1 MPCVLL
7 TNNGLLPANQ
17 RASDVASLAVENIIP
32 IQQQRINAAFHV
44 QGIQCAVYRLLQNGR
59 KCSCQAK
66 KQKLNTRLNSEG
78 NASPET
84 INELLV
90 GTDFGVTQYTPKKSV
105 LTLDYSE
112 DDNVIPSASNLA
124 QLWNKAEAGEV
135 NMVGDNTVS
144 RDTVVDDEYN
154 GFDPSMLTLGDYS
167 CPVCFGSGYVGG
179 YSLYNGSRIVIP
191 CDDMNLHG
199 GILNVEN
206 YPFSASAEYIEF
218 SVVLPKGAIQI
229 DSFRLLN
236 NYDIVPCKI
245 LVDNQPINNSVLLS
259 LCDGKLHRV
268 SAKFNKITD
277 FTHFEIQINQSVKS
291 SYIEFPKLSK
301 GSDLHLLDSTDSFQ
315 LLLSPDI
322 PIIDRRDIIT
332 DTLYNKAY
340 YVMDTSWLNT
350 RQKQSLGWEINV
362 RVIQPQESFYNLP
375 RRYRAKRKD
384 ATVLPVIG
392 NIGNRP

>member
-1 MPCVLL
+1 
-7 TNNGLLPANQ
+7 
-17 RASDVASLAVENIIP
+17 
-32 IQQQRINAAFHV
+32 
-44 QGIQCAVYRLLQNGR
+44 
-59 KCSCQAK
+59 
-66 KQKLNTRLNSEG
+66 
-78 NASPET
+78 
-84 INELLV
+84 
-90 GTDFGVTQYTPKKSV
+90 
-105 LTLDYSE
+105 
-112 DDNVIPSASNLA
+112 
-124 QLWNKAEAGEV
+124 
-135 NMVGDNTVS
+135 MVGDNTVS